1 LTASWTSNLHFASR
15 PKSVRQPVAPAREPA
30 VSTVSASKPLPF
42 LIAILV
48 LAAFLRFFQLTT
60 IPQGIQVDE
69 AMNGANILQIQ
80 ETGQYRVFYPENM
93 GREGLFINIQA
104 VAASILGNEPWVLR
118 AVSAAFGAATVWTT
132 YLLVAELFSPWI
144 GLLAA
149 FFMATSYWH
158 LMLSRLGTRA
168 VTASFFLTLG
178 LYLLITALRRVQG
191 GAGVLGRLVL
201 AGAVCGLGFHTY
213 TAYRVSP
220 AIYGAVLLYYLIDAR
235 RKGWL
240 PAFWKSTAVFGVVV
254 VTMVAPL
261 ALYLVQHPA
270 EAAGRT
276 AQVLVFNRS
285 ANPALEILN
294 NTWKTAQMFFFE
306 GDHNWRH
313 NYDGRREVFWPIA
326 ILLAV
331 GIFVAVR
338 AIIAALRSHADA
350 KAYALLLVW
359 VAVAAIPGIL
369 SGEGVPHALRCSL
382 MIPAIFTLAAL
393 GAAWVWE
400 QLESLP
406 RPARLAVAGVVLL
419 LAIWDPYHTY
429 FDLWAPNPEV
439 AGHYSDKLMSLA
451 DQFNRAPRNLTKY
464 VAVTSTGP
472 SANGIPVLLIPFT
485 YMTRSYTEKEQAET
499 NIRYLTPQN
508 FRLAAGVNP
517 AGKTFCQVV
526 QESLPGQ
533 SVTCLNLRY

>member
-1 LTASWTSNLHFASR
+1 
-15 PKSVRQPVAPAREPA
+15 
-30 VSTVSASKPLPF
+30 
-42 LIAILV
+42 
-48 LAAFLRFFQLTT
+48 
-60 IPQGIQVDE
+60 
-69 AMNGANILQIQ
+69 MNGANILQIH
-80 ETGQYRVFYPENM
+80 ETGEYRVFYPENM
-93 GREGLFINIQA
+93 GREGIFINIQA
-104 VAASILGNEPWVLR
+104 VVASILGDEPWVLR
-118 AVSAAFGAATVWTT
+118 AVSAGFGTATVFTT

-144 GLLAA
+144 GLIAA
-149 FFMATSYWH
+149 FFLATSYWH

-178 LYLLITALRRVQG
+178 LFLLIVAMRRLQRGESV
-191 GAGVLGRLVL
+191 VGRVVL
-201 AGAVCGLGFHTY
+201 AGIVCGLGFHTY

-220 AIYGAVLLYYLIDAR
+220 AIYGAVLLYFMIDAR
-235 RKGWL
+235 RNRWL
-240 PAFWKSTAVFGVVV
+240 PAFWKSAAVFGLVVLAI
-254 VTMVAPL
+254 VAPL
-261 ALYLVQHPA
+261 ALYLIQHPA

-285 ANPALEILN
+285 ANPALEILR
-294 NTWKTAQMFFFE
+294 NTWQTAQMFFFE

-313 NYDGRREVFWPIA
+313 NYDGRREVFWPVA
-326 ILLAV
+326 ILLAIGV
-331 GIFVAVR
+331 WVAIRAIVAAVR
-338 AIIAALRSHADA
+338 SHRDA
-350 KAYALLLVW
+350 GAHALLLLW

-382 MIPAIFTLAAL
+382 MIPAIFTLAAI
-393 GAAWVWE
+393 GGVWVWDRMA
-400 QLESLP
+400 SLP
-406 RPARLAVAGVVLL
+406 QAARLGVAGVVLL

-439 AGHYSDKLMSLA
+439 AGHYSDKLMDLA
-451 DQFNRAPRNLTKY
+451 DRFNRAPRNVAKY

-485 YMTRSYTEKEQAET
+485 YITRSYTEKEQAET

-508 FRLAAGVNP
+508 FRMAAGVNP